1 MDDYSESNAAIASLD
16 VFCNRI
22 LPEALNELY
31 PECARDFWVQGA
43 MSFTS
48 QVPVIVTADIIN
60 DPDAKIEILN
70 LLSEVFQV
78 DRSKIKMTDT
88 DIFKVKTGIARDN
101 YQPHKSVNR
110 WIYTVDWHDTT
121 EEHLVKYRDYI
132 RKSMK
137 HQGIQWEKELLE
149 KLNAPTMKAFE
160 EYVYKKFLYNN
171 YGISKM
177 TEYIAGIIVG
187 PDYLDIA
194 FDFKPKEVEV
204 MNGLSGK
211 PSKVIHPTPTEVEVT
226 EKRIDRVICEQLV
239 EEFFSD
245 MNRTPFFKLVPDGHE
260 QLIDEH
266 SLGCLYNIV
275 QFNER
280 R

>member
-1 MDDYSESNAAIASLD
+1 MDKSQIAVSAYQF
-16 VFCNRI
+16 FCNDI
-22 LPEALNELY
+22 LPEALNDLY
-31 PECARDFWVQGA
+31 PGCAEDFWVQGA
-43 MSFTS
+43 IYFES

-60 DPDAKIEILN
+60 DPNAKVEILN
-70 LLSEVFQV
+70 LLADIFQV
-78 DRSKIKMTDT
+78 DKSKVKMTDT
-88 DIFKVKTGIARDN
+88 DVFKIKTGMARDN
-101 YQPHKSVNR
+101 YQPHKSVTR

-121 EEHLVKYRDYI
+121 EDHLVSYRDYI

-137 HQGIQWEKELLE
+137 SQGIQWEKELLE
-149 KLNAPTMKAFE
+149 KLNEPTMKAFE
-160 EYVYKKFLYNN
+160 KYVYDKFLYNN

-177 TEYIAGIIVG
+177 TEYIAGIVVG

-194 FDFKPKEVEV
+194 FDFKPKEIET

-245 MNRTPFFKLVPDGHE
+245 LKRTPFFKLVPDSHVN
-260 QLIDEH
+260 LIDEQ
-266 SLGCLYNIV
+266 SLGCLYNII
-275 QFNER
+275 QYNEKK
-280 R
+280 